1 MVSRTI
7 EILDL
12 FLSYEE
18 TKKKK
23 TNKATDLEVS
33 AMDSFPTPAIL
44 SLVVK
49 KRGAKQEHDWNGNM
63 SCFRCAKLS

>member
-7 EILDL
+7 EILKL
-12 FLSYEE
+12 FLSYKEAN
-18 TKKKK
+18 KKK

-44 SLVVK
+44 SLVV
-49 KRGAKQEHDWNGNM
+49 
-63 SCFRCAKLS
+63 